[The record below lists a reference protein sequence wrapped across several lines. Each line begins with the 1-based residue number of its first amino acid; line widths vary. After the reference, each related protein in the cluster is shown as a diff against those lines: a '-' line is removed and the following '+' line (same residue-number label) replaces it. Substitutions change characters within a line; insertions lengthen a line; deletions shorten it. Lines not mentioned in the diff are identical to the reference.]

1 MSVHKF
7 VTLCKHAN
15 AHTRTHP
22 NRRWPKE
29 SRQILAIIQAA
40 RLRVRVHIQVG
51 GQMRIAEGAG
61 QMRGR
66 RNTQRRPA
74 IVDGRRYG
82 LAVECDRTLA
92 AARHRA
98 QAADIDAG
106 RIVQARLRMQH
117 RARANDWLP
126 VGLAERKCDRCE

>member
-1 MSVHKF
+1 
-7 VTLCKHAN
+7 
-15 AHTRTHP
+15 
-22 NRRWPKE
+22 
-29 SRQILAIIQAA
+29 
-40 RLRVRVHIQVG
+40 
-51 GQMRIAEGAG
+51 MRIAEGAG

-66 RNTQRRPA
+66 RHTQRRPA

-92 AARHRA
+92 AARHRV

-106 RIVQARLRMQH
+106 RIVEAGLRMQ
-117 RARANDWLP
+117 ARANDWLP